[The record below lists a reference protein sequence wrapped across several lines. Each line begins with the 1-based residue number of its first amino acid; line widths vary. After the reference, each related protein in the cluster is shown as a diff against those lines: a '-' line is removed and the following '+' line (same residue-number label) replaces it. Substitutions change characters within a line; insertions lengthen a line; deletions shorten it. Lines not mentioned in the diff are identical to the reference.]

1 MKHQI
6 TSLSQPFAVTFS
18 RDGKRAY
25 VSDDGTNQL
34 IAFDV
39 ATRAELGRVLVGRRP
54 SYIGMSTDDR
64 RVFVANTNDHTVSVV
79 DALTM
84 SVSGTIAVGSIPY
97 GLTVVPQSGEVFVA
111 LAGEGAIAV
120 LDKTGTQ
127 VISRIAVGNNPQ
139 TLALLGSGRRAY
151 VTVQSPGTVIEID
164 TQSHA
169 VLRQLFVVDNAG
181 FIAASA
187 DGRSLYIAEASPGGR
202 VRTVDLAS
210 WRVVAD
216 LGTGHYPGSLAR
228 AANGPRLFVPGTES
242 GELWVVD
249 TVSNTIVHTL
259 DLGGRTF
266 AAAVTPLATEL
277 MVPADVTVASGTT
290 PSYTV
295 QLDSNGM
302 AVGGQYFETAIAGS
316 VTVASGVTESMPVVV
331 PLDVS
336 LSLGRHQFVTSYF
349 GNQHYSAA
357 SAVTTFT
364 VVDGTGPEVAAT
376 VEGTQ
381 HSSGWFTSDVKI
393 TWTVSTT
400 IRHRVINRL
409 WPGHGYR
416 GIGGRDHAD
425 VHRDE
430 RGRHDHEVDH
440 HSKGCHATGNHLA
453 ARWRDLR
460 TWRGG
465 ERRLDL

>member
-1 MKHQI
+1 
-6 TSLSQPFAVTFS
+6 
-18 RDGKRAY
+18 
-25 VSDDGTNQL
+25 
-34 IAFDV
+34 
-39 ATRAELGRVLVGRRP
+39 
-54 SYIGMSTDDR
+54 
-64 RVFVANTNDHTVSVV
+64 
-79 DALTM
+79 
-84 SVSGTIAVGSIPY
+84 
-97 GLTVVPQSGEVFVA
+97 
-111 LAGEGAIAV
+111 
-120 LDKTGTQ
+120 
-127 VISRIAVGNNPQ
+127 
-139 TLALLGSGRRAY
+139 
-151 VTVQSPGTVIEID
+151 
-164 TQSHA
+164 
-169 VLRQLFVVDNAG
+169 
-181 FIAASA
+181 
-187 DGRSLYIAEASPGGR
+187 
-202 VRTVDLAS
+202 
-210 WRVVAD
+210 
-216 LGTGHYPGSLAR
+216 
-228 AANGPRLFVPGTES
+228 
-242 GELWVVD
+242 
-249 TVSNTIVHTL
+249 
-259 DLGGRTF
+259 
-266 AAAVTPLATEL
+266 
-277 MVPADVTVASGTT
+277 MVPADVTVASSTT

-381 HSSGWFTSDVKI
+381 HSSGWFTANVKI

-430 RGRHDHEVDH
+430 RGRHDHEVNH

-453 ARWRDLR
+453 ARWRDLSNVARRRAPPGLVTMRSRRPDCTASVALGSPLDTSITGEFDFAVTAIDAIGNRAER
-460 TWRGG
+460 TVKYSSHRPPTRSIG
-465 ERRLDL
+465 RRSRRAHRSHRLGLATAWSTTAHARS